1 LPDSSPSSLLPAPSL
16 TLSFPST
23 KAATFGSKK
32 VIAEEVPVESYWV
45 NSASPEILKKNPRLS
60 FSWVLEVGNSWALM
74 GLRSYLNKVSRKGT
88 TFLKKGH
95 FLIAKKRKESKGFL
109 SFFLPPSVWS
119 LERD

>member
-1 LPDSSPSSLLPAPSL
+1 L

-32 VIAEEVPVESYWV
+32 VIAEEVPVGSYWV
-45 NSASPEILKKNPRLS
+45 NSARNLKKNPRLS

-88 TFLKKGH
+88 TF
-95 FLIAKKRKESKGFL
+95 S
-109 SFFLPPSVWS
+109 
-119 LERD
+119 